1 MLGEMAVRLW
11 AVSRALANGQADE
24 AEMRL
29 LLSAVCHDMAI
40 KMAELGG
47 VQHDDCEDAID
58 NESFEPAFKFNKSV
72 NSADWITL
80 LRMRYRVPSRGGGRG
95 V

>member
-1 MLGEMAVRLW
+1 MLGEMAIRLW

-29 LLSAVCHDMAI
+29 LLSAVCDDIAI
-40 KMAELGG
+40 KLAELGG
-47 VQHDDCEDAID
+47 ARYYDCENAID
-58 NESFEPAFKFNKSV
+58 NESFEPAFKFTETS
-72 NSADWITL
+72 
-80 LRMRYRVPSRGGGRG
+80 RPRVWSGCGRRG